1 MKNLENL
8 LNRAE
13 NTLNGNFR
21 EDLIEAV
28 KWALHFEDFQ
38 SKIDNNGN
46 LIIAS
51 DEQENEVLEC
61 IFDDSEVQE
70 VISKIERTTK
80 NLGLFKRSKGS
91 ETAPSE
97 QFAKKMINYFIE
109 EYNLEKSGFYIIPKL
124 HQITTSYTA
133 RLKNGLFYIIPKL
146 HQITTPS
153 KSISINALF
162 YIIPKLHQI
171 TTVKTSI
178 SISSSFYIIP
188 KLHQITT
195 ID

>member
-109 EYNLEKSGFYIIPKL
+109 EYNLEKSGDFRVVTGHCQCGETQSLVYEIANEGIL
-124 HQITTSYTA
+124 SVGFCEICGTDDA
-133 RLKNGLFYIIPKL
+133 VNGDYVN
-146 HQITTPS
+146 
-153 KSISINALF
+153 INC
-162 YIIPKLHQI
+162 
-171 TTVKTSI
+171 
-178 SISSSFYIIP
+178 
-188 KLHQITT
+188 
-195 ID
+195 